1 MQRAGGVSQAASR
14 ARSSRAEYRQR
25 WIKRAWQ
32 DSHGVLDYPAL
43 ADRFQVNVRTI
54 QRDVAALRLELM
66 AGLPPLQE
74 QAA

>member
-1 MQRAGGVSQAASR
+1 MLRAGGASQPATR

-25 WIKRAWQ
+25 WLKKAWEEN
-32 DSHGVLDYPAL
+32 HGVLDYPAL

-54 QRDVAALRLELM
+54 QRDVAALRPELM
-66 AGLPPLQE
+66 AGLPPIKE